1 MTLSPTGHIAV
12 IGSIN
17 VDFVCR
23 VARFPHAGETMHV
36 RAATTGLGGKGANQ
50 AVAVARLGT
59 AVELAGQMGDDALAQ
74 VAHDAMADAGVGLR
88 FVRTETGGQTGRAFI
103 TVNDAGE
110 NQILVHG
117 GANMTLRPDD
127 VPALARVFDGARV
140 VMVQMEIPP
149 DIVVRLCEQARA
161 QDMTIIVDP
170 APVPPDGLPYALFTL
185 ATVMTPNET
194 ETQALTGILPTDAP
208 TARAAAAHLHGRGVA
223 CAVIK
228 MGARGVFHS
237 RRDGGDGFIP
247 PFAVT
252 AVDTVAAGD
261 CFGAGLARMLASGAP
276 LDQAVRY
283 AAACGALATTR
294 PGAAEAAPT
303 AEEVAALLDTQECA
317 S

>member
-1 MTLSPTGHIAV
+1 MIPLPTGHIAV

-23 VARFPHAGETMHV
+23 VHRFPHAGETMHV
-36 RAATTGLGGKGANQ
+36 RSATTGLGGKGANQ
-50 AVAVARLGT
+50 AVALARLGSV
-59 AVELAGQMGDDALAQ
+59 VELAGQMGDDPLAQ
-74 VAHDAMADAGVGLR
+74 VARTAMTDAGVGLR
-88 FVRTETGGQTGRAFI
+88 FVHTETGGETGRAFI

-140 VMVQMEIPP
+140 VMMQMEIPP
-149 DIVVRLCEQARA
+149 DIVVRLCDQART

-170 APVPPDGLPYALFTL
+170 APVPPDGLPDALFTL
-185 ATVMTPNET
+185 ATILTPNET
-194 ETQALTGILPTDAP
+194 ETQALTGILPTDAT
-208 TARAAAAHLHGRGVA
+208 TARAAAAILHRRWVE
-223 CAVIK
+223 CAIIK

-237 RRDGGDGFIP
+237 RRDGTDGFVP

-252 AVDTVAAGD
+252 AVDSVAAGD
-261 CFGAGLARMLASGAP
+261 CFGAGLARMLACGAP
-276 LDQAVRY
+276 MEQAVRY

-294 PGAAEAAPT
+294 PGAADAAPT
-303 AEEVAALLDTQECA
+303 AEEVEALLDRQGPRP
-317 S
+317 